1 MRRGAFVLA
10 VLMTTLVLLGVPS
23 ATAGPDTT
31 PPPPRPDYR
40 GTVSMEICSGSIVRF
55 AGSRETD
62 RALALTNGHCHGKK
76 LLGPDVVLGE
86 QPARRP
92 VALLNRR
99 GEKVG
104 SVLTDRLLFATMK
117 HTDVALYR
125 LRVTYRGLRERFG
138 VRPLELATRRAAANT
153 RVTIPAGLNRI
164 EYRCG
169 LQGFAYRLL
178 EGPYTWKWSLR
189 YRTGACRTVGGTSGA
204 PVLDERR
211 RVVGVN
217 NTGTIEG
224 YDGCELGAPCEKSRD
239 GVLRGYPRRSYGQQT
254 WQLTTCLDAEQRL
267 FDATQRGCRLPDVT

>member
-1 MRRGAFVLA
+1 MRRGA
-10 VLMTTLVLLGVPS
+10 LVLTILMAMTVLVGVPA

-40 GTVSMEICSGSIVRF
+40 GAVSMKICSGSIVRF
-55 AGSRETD
+55 AGSRDTD
-62 RALALTNGHCHGKK
+62 RALALTNGHCHGKR
-76 LLGPDVVLGE
+76 LPEPDVVLGE

-92 VALLNRR
+92 VALLDRS

-104 SVLTDRLLFATMK
+104 SVLTDRLLFATME

-125 LRVTYRGLRERFG
+125 LRVTYRGLRERYG
-138 VRPLELATRRAAANT
+138 VRPLELATRRAARNT
-153 RVTIPAGLNRI
+153 PITIRAGLNRI

-169 LQGFAYRLL
+169 LQGFSYRLV
-178 EGPYTWKWSLR
+178 EGDYTWQWSLR

-204 PVLDERR
+204 PVLDPQR

-224 YDGCELGAPCEKSRD
+224 YSGCELGAPCEVSRD
-239 GVLRGYPRRSYGQQT
+239 GDVRSFPRRSYGQQT

-267 FDATQRGCRLPDVT
+267 FDATRRGCRLPDVT